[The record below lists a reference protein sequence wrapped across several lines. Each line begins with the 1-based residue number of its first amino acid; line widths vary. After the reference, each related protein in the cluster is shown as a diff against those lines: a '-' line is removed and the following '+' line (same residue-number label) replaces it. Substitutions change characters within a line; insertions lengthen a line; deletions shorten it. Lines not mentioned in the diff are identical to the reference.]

1 MLIENTGEREAL
13 YRNTTSRDRI
23 IKRANGEALPVYRG
37 NPQGM
42 SNQIAEEV
50 YSLPENDML
59 ESVLAKDQYKMMSH
73 YGINSVNRYVKD
85 SATHLKEQVS
95 TKNFADIG
103 MTSVY
108 GSQNASEMFAEAVA
122 DVYSHGSSAKEM
134 SKELVKEYESRGKK
148 KVREKFEKYKKVK
161 EALINSNF

>member
-1 MLIENTGEREAL
+1 
-13 YRNTTSRDRI
+13 
-23 IKRANGEALPVYRG
+23 
-37 NPQGM
+37 
-42 SNQIAEEV
+42 
-50 YSLPENDML
+50 ML
-59 ESVLAKDQYKMMSH
+59 ESVLAKDQYKMMTH
-73 YGINSVNRYVKD
+73 YGINSVKRYTQD

-148 KVREKFEKYKKVK
+148 KVREKFDKYKKVK